1 MSFFL
6 NVFFSVTGVL
16 TSLFP
21 FVVLLGILVFIH
33 ELGHFMVARFCGVR
47 VEVFSLGFGKKLLK
61 WKRGDTVYCVS
72 LFPLGGYVKM
82 FGHEYGKELEENEKP
97 FAFLHKKLWQKTLI
111 VLAGPLMNFFLA
123 VFIFAGLSMTVGKR
137 TIEPVIGEVVPTS
150 KAGKAGLTY
159 GDRIVSIDKVPVKQ
173 IKDVRRLVFEKP
185 NAILN
190 LEVQNLAGET
200 HIKQV
205 SSVSG
210 KTHGKWGFL
219 ETGGVIEGLEFS
231 VPLAIAGVFDP
242 LSPAGKAGL
251 RTFDK
256 ILSVN
261 GEKIT
266 SRKELF
272 SLLSEEPPLGESLSS
287 WELKIQRGEEK
298 KTLTLKTL
306 KDYKPDGSL
315 LGLAPVELFI
325 AGLRKGG
332 VAEKAGL
339 KKGDFLFKVDGKTI
353 STWSFFSKQIKN
365 FKEENEV
372 LNLEIKRD
380 GKILTFPITP
390 KVKTQIINGVE
401 KKDYMLGV
409 VAQPSYGFL
418 GAMEFEKQKNP
429 LKALGVG
436 FQNTFHWC
444 ATVGIFIGKLVTGEI
459 SRRTLGG
466 AISIGREAYNSYS
479 YGLVHFFR
487 LMAILSVQLFLL
499 NILPI
504 PLLDGGH
511 LLFYVVEFFNG
522 APLSMKKMI
531 IVQKMGLLVLLFL
544 LIFTTF
550 NDLHNWLFV
559 W

>member
-1 MSFFL
+1 MSFFV
-6 NVFFSVTGVL
+6 NVFFSITGVL

-33 ELGHFMVARFCGVR
+33 EFGHFITARLCGVR

-82 FGHEYGKELEENEKP
+82 FGHEYEKEIEEKEKP

-123 VFIFAGLSMTVGKR
+123 GFIFAGLSMAVGER
-137 TIEPVIGEVVPTS
+137 TIEPVIGEVKPDS
-150 KAGKAGLTY
+150 QAGKAGLAY
-159 GDRIVSIDKVPVKQ
+159 GDHIISIDKVPVKR
-173 IKDVRRLVFEKP
+173 IKDVNSLVFKKP
-185 NAILN
+185 NAVLSLKVKTLN
-190 LEVQNLAGET
+190 GET
-200 HIKQV
+200 QIKQV
-205 SSVSG
+205 SSTAG

-231 VPLAIAGVFDP
+231 TAMAGVGVFDP
-242 LSPAGKAGL
+242 LKPAGKAGL
-251 RTFDK
+251 KTFDK

-261 GEKIT
+261 GEKIK

-272 SLLSEEPPLGESLSS
+272 DRLSHPPLDDPDFS
-287 WELKIQRGEEK
+287 WEMKIQRGAEE
-298 KTLTLKTL
+298 KTLTLQKPRNYKT
-306 KDYKPDGSL
+306 DVSL

-325 AGLRKGG
+325 ADLRKGG
-332 VAEKAGL
+332 AAEKAGL
-339 KKGDFLFKVDGKTI
+339 RKGDFLFKVDGKAIT
-353 STWSFFSKQIKN
+353 SWSFFAKEIKN
-365 FKEENEV
+365 FKEENGA
-372 LNLEIKRD
+372 LNLEIIRE
-380 GKILTFPITP
+380 GKKLSFSVTP
-390 KVKTQIINGVE
+390 EIKMQIINGVE

-409 VAQPSYGFL
+409 VAQPFYGFS
-418 GAMEFEKQKNP
+418 GEVNFEKQKNP
-429 LKALGVG
+429 LNALAVG
-436 FQNTFHWC
+436 FGKTFHWC
-444 ATVGIFIGKLVTGEI
+444 AIVGIFIGKLVTGKI

-479 YGLVHFFR
+479 YGLTHFFS

-511 LLFYVVEFFNG
+511 LFFYAVEFFNG

-531 IVQKMGLLVLLFL
+531 IVQKVGLLFLLFL